1 MVPSCVSFTL
11 ILRKFPSYTESHQ
24 VRGTIKH
31 FYLCISSL
39 SCLLI
44 LLYRLKMY
52 LSSAATHSSNSSA
65 TASVMYIVVTL
76 MLNPFIYS
84 LRNKNLK
91 RGLNMFFGKV
101 SIKGP
106 VVLGLK
112 AYL

>member
-1 MVPSCVSFTL
+1 
-11 ILRKFPSYTESHQ
+11 
-24 VRGTIKH
+24 
-31 FYLCISSL
+31 
-39 SCLLI
+39 
-44 LLYRLKMY
+44 
-52 LSSAATHSSNSSA
+52 
-65 TASVMYIVVTL
+65 MYIVVTL

-112 AYL
+112 EYL